1 MVDFNSPLRYNLS
14 MLETKGYEMAS
25 FQEIMESHGYI
36 RQTTPAGRVIMV
48 NPNFYPMSD
57 AELAAEDD
65 YSDEYYESRNAE
77 QRAIDEDLGYDD
89 YGQPHSDDID
99 WGMSSYDDR
108 SALED

>member
-14 MLETKGYEMAS
+14 MVETEGNEMTS

-65 YSDEYYESRNAE
+65 YSDFVYS
-77 QRAIDEDLGYDD
+77 
-89 YGQPHSDDID
+89 SDDEELYSD
-99 WGMSSYDDR
+99 
-108 SALED
+108 